1 LFQTVIVEAETST
14 ASTIVDFAES
24 KGVELIVV
32 GSQGGTG
39 IKNML
44 LGSTATAVL
53 KYVHCPVL
61 VTR

>member
-1 LFQTVIVEAETST
+1 
-14 ASTIVDFAES
+14 VDFAES

-32 GSQGGTG
+32 GSQGRTG

-44 LGSTATAVL
+44 LGSIATAVL
-53 KYVHCPVL
+53 KYAHCPVL